1 MSAKTDYLVA
11 GDNMG
16 PAKRA
21 KAEKLGVK
29 IIDEGQFLE
38 MIADAVATTPSE
50 VPISEESQQ
59 NVKFFEKDALQGS
72 LF

>member
-1 MSAKTDYLVA
+1 
-11 GDNMG
+11 MG

-29 IIDEGQFLE
+29 IIDEAQFLE
-38 MIADAVATTPSE
+38 MIADTTLSTSSDGTLASE
-50 VPISEESQQ
+50 DLQQ
-59 NVKFFEKDALQGS
+59 NVKFFEKDAVQGS